1 MELGFIQQRKEFK
14 MGKVVKVNAAELKS
28 LDDAKFVPKAVYQS
42 QGMKV
47 VLAYFKEGQFIPVH
61 APEIELVLCI
71 LEGKA
76 EVVAGEERVAA
87 GKNDIIIIPKGEKRG
102 VKALSELTVLHVVQP
117 PPSDMDHKEVHAR
130 LAQGKFD

>member
-1 MELGFIQQRKEFK
+1 MLIQQRKEFK
-14 MGKVVKVNAAELKS
+14 VEKIVRVNAAELKS

-42 QGMKV
+42 PGMKV

-61 APEIELVLCI
+61 SPEVELVLCI

>member
-1 MELGFIQQRKEFK
+1 MEKIVR
-14 MGKVVKVNAAELKS
+14 VNAAKLKS

-61 APEIELVLCI
+61 SPEVELVLCI

-76 EVVAGEERVAA
+76 EVVAGDERVVA
-87 GKNDIIIIPKGEKRG
+87 GKNEIIIIPKGQKRG